1 MENLMDKVLASIFL
15 ILFVF
20 LIMAPIILWI
30 NNRFNQDSKEID
42 CLSEENSIKLK
53 IKKNLLKMLDQWIQ
67 ENDLNH
73 EQIAIKLAVNLN
85 VVSDIVH
92 QRSDKFTLDH
102 LVDLVLRTG
111 KTLKWV
117 ITSKDE

>member
-1 MENLMDKVLASIFL
+1 MDKALAATFL

-20 LIMAPIILWI
+20 LIMTPVILWI
-30 NNRFNQDSKEID
+30 NNRSNDNPEKMD
-42 CLSEENSIKLK
+42 DLSEENLMKLE

-85 VVSDIVH
+85 IVSDIVH
-92 QRSDKFTLDH
+92 QRSDKFTIDR

-111 KTLKWV
+111 KTPKLV

>member
-1 MENLMDKVLASIFL
+1 VT
-15 ILFVF
+15 
-20 LIMAPIILWI
+20 PIILWI
-30 NNRFNQDSKEID
+30 NNRFNDNQEEIYD
-42 CLSEENSIKLK
+42 LSEGNLMKQE
-53 IKKNLLKMLDQWIQ
+53 IKKNLLRMLDQWIQ

-92 QRSDKFTLDH
+92 QRSDKFTVDH

>member
-1 MENLMDKVLASIFL
+1 MENLMDKPLLAMSF

-20 LIMAPIILWI
+20 LIMTPIILWI
-30 NNRFNQDSKEID
+30 NNRSNVNPEEID
-42 CLSEENSIKLK
+42 DLSEGNLMKLE
-53 IKKNLLKMLDQWIQ
+53 IKKNLLNMLDQWIQ

-92 QRSDKFTLDH
+92 QRSDKFTVDR
-102 LVDLVLRTG
+102 LVDLVLRTD

>member
-1 MENLMDKVLASIFL
+1 MSF

-20 LIMAPIILWI
+20 LIMTPIILWI
-30 NNRFNQDSKEID
+30 NNRSNVNPEEID
-42 CLSEENSIKLK
+42 DLSEGNLMKLE
-53 IKKNLLKMLDQWIQ
+53 IKKNLMKMLDQWIQ

-73 EQIAIKLAVNLN
+73 EQIANKLAVNMN
-85 VVSDIVH
+85 VVADIVH
-92 QRSDKFTLDH
+92 QRFDKFTIDR
-102 LVDLVLRTG
+102 LVDLILRTG

>member
-1 MENLMDKVLASIFL
+1 MDKPLLAMSF

-30 NNRFNQDSKEID
+30 NNRFNDNPEKVD
-42 CLSEENSIKLK
+42 DLSEGNLMKME

-73 EQIAIKLAVNLN
+73 EQIANKLAVNMN
-85 VVSDIVH
+85 VVADIVH
-92 QRSDKFTLDH
+92 QRFDKFTVDR
-102 LVDLVLRTG
+102 LVDLVLSTG

-117 ITSKDE
+117 ITSKGK

>member
-1 MENLMDKVLASIFL
+1 MDKPLLAMSF

-20 LIMAPIILWI
+20 LIMTPIILWI
-30 NNRFNQDSKEID
+30 NNRSNVNPEEID
-42 CLSEENSIKLK
+42 DLSEGNLMKLE
-53 IKKNLLKMLDQWIQ
+53 IKKNLMKMLDQWIQ

-92 QRSDKFTLDH
+92 QRSDKFTVDR
-102 LVDLVLRTG
+102 LVDLVLITG
-111 KTLKWV
+111 KRPKLV

>member
-1 MENLMDKVLASIFL
+1 MDKALLAMLF

-20 LIMAPIILWI
+20 LIMTPIILWI
-30 NNRFNQDSKEID
+30 NNRFNDNPEEVD
-42 CLSEENSIKLK
+42 DLSEGNLMKLE

-73 EQIAIKLAVNLN
+73 DQIASKLAVNLN
-85 VVSDIVH
+85 VVFDIVH
-92 QRSDKFTLDH
+92 QRFDSFTVDR

-111 KTLKWV
+111 KTPKLV

>member
-1 MENLMDKVLASIFL
+1 MDKALAATFL

-20 LIMAPIILWI
+20 LIMTPVILWI
-30 NNRFNQDSKEID
+30 NNRSNDNPEKMD
-42 CLSEENSIKLK
+42 DLSEENLMKLE

-73 EQIAIKLAVNLN
+73 EQIANKLAVNMN
-85 VVSDIVH
+85 VVADIVH
-92 QRSDKFTLDH
+92 QRFDKFTIDR
-102 LVDLVLRTG
+102 LVDLILRTG

>member
-1 MENLMDKVLASIFL
+1 MSF

-20 LIMAPIILWI
+20 LIMTPIILWI
-30 NNRFNQDSKEID
+30 NNRFNDNPEEVGD
-42 CLSEENSIKLK
+42 LSEGNLMKLE
-53 IKKNLLKMLDQWIQ
+53 IKKNLLKMLDQWIK

-73 EQIAIKLAVNLN
+73 EQIANKLAVNMN
-85 VVSDIVH
+85 VVADIVH
-92 QRSDKFTLDH
+92 QRFDKLTVDR

-111 KTLKWV
+111 KSLKWV

>member
-1 MENLMDKVLASIFL
+1 MENLMDKPLLAMSF

-30 NNRFNQDSKEID
+30 NNRFNDNPEKVD
-42 CLSEENSIKLK
+42 DLSEGNLMKME

-73 EQIAIKLAVNLN
+73 EQIANKLAVNMN
-85 VVSDIVH
+85 VVADIVH
-92 QRSDKFTLDH
+92 QRFDKFTVDR
-102 LVDLVLRTG
+102 LVDLVLSTG

-117 ITSKDE
+117 ITSKGK

>member
-1 MENLMDKVLASIFL
+1 MDKALLAMLF

-20 LIMAPIILWI
+20 LIMTPIFLWI
-30 NNRFNQDSKEID
+30 NNRSNGDPEALDDLSKES
-42 CLSEENSIKLK
+42 LVKLENKQT
-53 IKKNLLKMLDQWIQ
+53 LLNMLDQWIQ
-67 ENDLNH
+67 ENKLNH
-73 EQIAIKLAVNLN
+73 QQIAIKLAVNMK

-92 QRSDKFTLDH
+92 QRTDNFTVDR

-117 ITSKDE
+117 ITKKEKEE

>member
-1 MENLMDKVLASIFL
+1 MDKPLLAMSF

-20 LIMAPIILWI
+20 LIITPIILWI
-30 NNRFNQDSKEID
+30 NNRSNFNPEEID
-42 CLSEENSIKLK
+42 DLSEGNLMKLE

-73 EQIAIKLAVNLN
+73 EQIANKLAVNMK
-85 VVSDIVH
+85 VVADIVH
-92 QRSDKFTLDH
+92 QRSDKFTVDR

-111 KTLKWV
+111 KRPKLV
-117 ITSKDE
+117 ITSTDE

>member
-1 MENLMDKVLASIFL
+1 MDKALLAMLF

-20 LIMAPIILWI
+20 LIMAPIIVWI
-30 NNRFNQDSKEID
+30 NNHTNDNPEEID
-42 CLSEENSIKLK
+42 DLSEGNLMKLE

-85 VVSDIVH
+85 VVSYIVH
-92 QRSDKFTLDH
+92 QRFDKFTVDR
-102 LVDLVLRTG
+102 LVDLVLITG
-111 KTLKWV
+111 KRPRLV

>member
-1 MENLMDKVLASIFL
+1 MDKPLLAMSF

-30 NNRFNQDSKEID
+30 NNRSNDNPNEID
-42 CLSEENSIKLK
+42 DLSEGNLVKLE
-53 IKKNLLKMLDQWIQ
+53 IKKNLMKMLDKWIQ

-73 EQIAIKLAVNLN
+73 EQIANKLAVNMK
-85 VVSDIVH
+85 VVADIVH
-92 QRSDKFTLDH
+92 QRSDKFTVDR
-102 LVDLVLRTG
+102 LVDLVLITG
-111 KTLKWV
+111 KRPKLV